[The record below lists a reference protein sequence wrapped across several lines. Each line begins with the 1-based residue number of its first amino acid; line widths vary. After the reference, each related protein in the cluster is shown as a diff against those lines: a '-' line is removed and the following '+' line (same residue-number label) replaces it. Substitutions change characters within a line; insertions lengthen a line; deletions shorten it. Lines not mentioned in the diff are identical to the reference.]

1 MPGRT
6 STRPEYGAMRAVKL
20 FNLCRSYRY
29 QTAGY
34 YVTLLAIARGHKP
47 LPAITTIQDMKS
59 QTMVRFVSDDLDD
72 LIQQTL
78 APIQSDEFT
87 LSVYFGRN
95 LASRY
100 DRLSLHLFNLFQAPL
115 LRAEFSRNTEHWQL
129 KSLSPI
135 PVGEIPVQHQP
146 FVIREATEYFAGR
159 RAASASG
166 SLPNT
171 TWRSCT
177 TPHDELSPSDKKAID
192 RFVKAAD
199 ALGLGTEIIG
209 RDDYARLA
217 EFDALF
223 IRETTQVNHH
233 TYRFARRAATE
244 GLVVIDDAESIL
256 KCANKVYMAE
266 VMARNNVQRPADA
279 DRAQRQRRR
288 DRADAGLSRA
298 SSNSPTRPFRRA
310 LSRSKTKQELAR
322 HVDEFFD
329 KSELLIA
336 QEFLPTTFDW
346 RIGICDGQPLYAC
359 KYHMAAGHWQI
370 VQHDHH
376 GPRQYG
382 KFETIPVEIAPRHV
396 VRAARKAANLIGNGL
411 YGVDVKQT
419 NGEMLRHRGQR
430 QPEHRRGRRRQS
442 AQRRALPA
450 DHGGL
455 SAAHRTPQGGDRRT
469 VNEQP
474 PALAVCRLR
483 RRARIHDR
491 RRPVALGAADR
502 RRAVVYRRGRS
513 LRRSRPRR
521 NRLVERAGGPRRRA
535 QGRPA
540 GSVRSSRCRH
550 CFRTTSAKS
559 TRSWRPRVR
568 G

>member
-1 MPGRT
+1 VPILIVVNNVTEWPFHIPGVEVVDAW
-6 STRPEYGAMRAVKL
+6 SYLTRPEYGTMRAVKL

-34 YVTLLAIARGHKP
+34 YVTLLAMARGHKP

-78 APIQSDEFT
+78 APIQSEQFT

-95 LASRY
+95 MARRY
-100 DRLSLHLFNLFQAPL
+100 DRLSLHLFNVFQAPL
-115 LRAEFSRNTEHWQL
+115 LRAEFARTNGYWQL

-146 FVIREATEYFAGR
+146 FVIREATEYFSGR
-159 RAASASG
+159 RASVRKRLAAKYD
-166 SLPNT
+166 LAILHNAA
-171 TWRSCT
+171 
-177 TPHDELSPSDKKAID
+177 DELSPSDTKAVD
-192 RFVKAAD
+192 RFVKAA
-199 ALGLGTEIIG
+199 AGLGLRTEVIG

-266 VMARNNVQRPADA
+266 VMARNKVRVPRTLIVHRDNVDAIGRTLGFPFVLKQPDTSFSQGVVKVENEAD
-279 DRAQRQRRR
+279 
-288 DRADAGLSRA
+288 
-298 SSNSPTRPFRRA
+298 
-310 LSRSKTKQELAR
+310 LAA
-322 HVDEFFD
+322 HVDEFFE

-336 QEFLPTTFDW
+336 QEFLPTKFDW

-370 VQHDHH
+370 VKNNHY

-382 KFETIPVEIAPRHV
+382 RFETIPVEIAPRHV
-396 VRAARKAANLIGNGL
+396 VRAARKAASLIGDGL

-419 NGEMLRHRGQR
+419 NGASFVIEVNDNPNIDAGVEDRILKTDLY
-430 QPEHRRGRRRQS
+430 RRIME
-442 AQRRALPA
+442 
-450 DHGGL
+450 
-455 SAAHRTPQGGDRRT
+455 
-469 VNEQP
+469 VF
-474 PALAVCRLR
+474 LR
-483 RRARIHDR
+483 RIER
-491 RRPVALGAADR
+491 RK
-502 RRAVVYRRGRS
+502 
-513 LRRSRPRR
+513 
-521 NRLVERAGGPRRRA
+521 AGIDQP
-535 QGRPA
+535 
-540 GSVRSSRCRH
+540 
-550 CFRTTSAKS
+550 
-559 TRSWRPRVR
+559 
-568 G
+568 

>member
-1 MPGRT
+1 VPILIVVNNVTEWPFHIPGVEVVDAW
-6 STRPEYGAMRAVKL
+6 SYLTRPEYGTMRAVKL

-34 YVTLLAIARGHKP
+34 YVTLLAMARGHKP
-47 LPAITTIQDMKS
+47 LPGITTIQDMKS

-72 LIQQTL
+72 LMQHTL
-78 APIQSDEFT
+78 APIQSEHFT

-95 LASRY
+95 IARRY

-115 LRAEFSRNTEHWQL
+115 LRAEFSKMNGCWQL

-135 PVGEIPVQHQP
+135 PVGEIPEQHQP

-159 RAASASG
+159 RSSV
-166 SLPNT
+166 
-171 TWRSCT
+171 RKRF
-177 TPHDELSPSDKKAID
+177 TPKYDLAILYNSQDELSPSDQKAVD
-192 RFVKAAD
+192 RFVKAAT
-199 ALGLGTEIIG
+199 ALGLGTEVIG

-266 VMARNNVQRPADA
+266 VMARNKVRVPRTLIVHRDNVDEIGRTLGFPCVLKQPDTSFSQGVVKVENEAA
-279 DRAQRQRRR
+279 LAQ
-288 DRADAGLSRA
+288 
-298 SSNSPTRPFRRA
+298 
-310 LSRSKTKQELAR
+310 
-322 HVDEFFD
+322 HVDAFLE

-346 RIGICDGQPLYAC
+346 RIGLCDGQPLYAC

-370 VQHDHH
+370 VKNDLQ
-376 GPRQYG
+376 GPRKYG

-396 VRAARKAANLIGNGL
+396 VRAARKAASLIGDGL

-419 NGEMLRHRGQR
+419 NGASFVIEINDNPNIDAGVEDRILKNDLY
-430 QPEHRRGRRRQS
+430 RRIME
-442 AQRRALPA
+442 
-450 DHGGL
+450 
-455 SAAHRTPQGGDRRT
+455 
-469 VNEQP
+469 VF
-474 PALAVCRLR
+474 LR
-483 RRARIHDR
+483 RIER
-491 RRPVALGAADR
+491 RK
-502 RRAVVYRRGRS
+502 
-513 LRRSRPRR
+513 
-521 NRLVERAGGPRRRA
+521 AGIDQP
-535 QGRPA
+535 
-540 GSVRSSRCRH
+540 
-550 CFRTTSAKS
+550 
-559 TRSWRPRVR
+559 
-568 G
+568 

>member
-1 MPGRT
+1 MPILIVVNNVKEWPFHIPGVEVVDAW
-6 STRPEYGAMRAVKL
+6 SYLTRPEYGAMRAVKL

-34 YVTLLAIARGHKP
+34 YVTLLAMARGHKP

-59 QTMVRFVSDDLDD
+59 QTMVRFVSDDLDG

-78 APIQSDEFT
+78 APIQSDQFK

-95 LASRY
+95 LARRY

-115 LRAEFSRNTEHWQL
+115 LRAEFSRNTGGWQL
-129 KSLSPI
+129 KSMSPI

-159 RAASASG
+159 RSSVRKR
-166 SLPNT
+166 LPPKYDLAILYNAG
-171 TWRSCT
+171 
-177 TPHDELSPSDKKAID
+177 DELSPSDQKAID
-192 RFVKAAD
+192 RFVKAA
-199 ALGLGTEIIG
+199 AGLGLGTEVIG

-266 VMARNNVQRPADA
+266 VMARNNVRVPRTLIVHSDNVDEIGRTLGFPCVLKQPDA
-279 DRAQRQRRR
+279 AFSQ
-288 DRADAGLSRA
+288 GVVKVE
-298 SSNSPTRPFRRA
+298 NEE
-310 LSRSKTKQELAR
+310 ELNR
-322 HVDEFFD
+322 HVEEFFG
-329 KSELLIA
+329 KSELLIV

-376 GPRQYG
+376 GPRKYG

-396 VRAARKAANLIGNGL
+396 VRAARKAASLIGNGL

-419 NGEMLRHRGQR
+419 NGDCFVIEVNDNPNIDAGVEDKVLKG
-430 QPEHRRGRRRQS
+430 ELYRRIME
-442 AQRRALPA
+442 
-450 DHGGL
+450 
-455 SAAHRTPQGGDRRT
+455 
-469 VNEQP
+469 VF
-474 PALAVCRLR
+474 LR
-483 RRARIHDR
+483 RIER
-491 RRPVALGAADR
+491 RK
-502 RRAVVYRRGRS
+502 
-513 LRRSRPRR
+513 
-521 NRLVERAGGPRRRA
+521 AGIDA
-535 QGRPA
+535 Q
-540 GSVRSSRCRH
+540 
-550 CFRTTSAKS
+550 
-559 TRSWRPRVR
+559 
-568 G
+568 